1 MSDCVLLIKYTITY
15 LLQNNES
22 GYIKQIK
29 EGINMKLAM
38 GCDPA
43 AYRFYKKLLERMKEE
58 GYDIV
63 DTGCESENEA
73 DGGKYAEIAEIV
85 SNKVV
90 SKECDYGIL
99 ICGTGQG
106 MAMAAN
112 KIPGIRAV
120 LCYDVFPA
128 VLSKNDNNGNVLC
141 TGAWF
146 MEKKGI
152 DFTMAMIHAWLFSGY
167 TGKCQR

>member
-106 MAMAAN
+106 
-112 KIPGIRAV
+112 
-120 LCYDVFPA
+120 
-128 VLSKNDNNGNVLC
+128 LSL
-141 TGAWF
+141 
-146 MEKKGI
+146 
-152 DFTMAMIHAWLFSGY
+152 IHISEP
-167 TGKCQR
+167 TRH

>member
-1 MSDCVLLIKYTITY
+1 
-15 LLQNNES
+15 
-22 GYIKQIK
+22 
-29 EGINMKLAM
+29 MKLAM

-43 AYRFYKKLLERMKEE
+43 AYRFYQKLLERMKDE
-58 GYDIV
+58 GYDII

-85 SNKVV
+85 SNKVI

-120 LCYDVFPA
+120 LC
-128 VLSKNDNNGNVLC
+128 
-141 TGAWF
+141 
-146 MEKKGI
+146 
-152 DFTMAMIHAWLFSGY
+152 
-167 TGKCQR
+167 

>member
-1 MSDCVLLIKYTITY
+1 M
-15 LLQNNES
+15 
-22 GYIKQIK
+22 
-29 EGINMKLAM
+29 MKKM
-38 GCDPA
+38 
-43 AYRFYKKLLERMKEE
+43 EE

-63 DTGCESENEA
+63 DTGCESEHEA

-167 TGKCQR
+167 TGTHEDGMLALSSLDNKKYQEVM

>member
-1 MSDCVLLIKYTITY
+1 
-15 LLQNNES
+15 
-22 GYIKQIK
+22 
-29 EGINMKLAM
+29 MKIAM

-43 AYRFYKKLLERMKEE
+43 AYLFYKKLLKRMEEE
-58 GYDIV
+58 GYEIV
-63 DTGCESENEA
+63 DVGCESEKEE
-73 DGGKYAEIAEIV
+73 DGGKYAEVAEIV
-85 SNKVV
+85 SKRIIEG
-90 SKECDYGIL
+90 ECDYGFL

-120 LCYDVFPA
+120 LCYDVLPA

-141 TGAWF
+141 TGAWI

-152 DFTMAMIHAWLFSGY
+152 DFTMSMIHAWLFSNY
-167 TGKCQR
+167 TGTHEDGMEALSRLDKKK

>member
-1 MSDCVLLIKYTITY
+1 
-15 LLQNNES
+15 
-22 GYIKQIK
+22 
-29 EGINMKLAM
+29 MKLAM

-90 SKECDYGIL
+90 SKECDYWNSDLWNRSG
-99 ICGTGQG
+99 
-106 MAMAAN
+106 
-112 KIPGIRAV
+112 
-120 LCYDVFPA
+120 
-128 VLSKNDNNGNVLC
+128 NGN
-141 TGAWF
+141 GS
-146 MEKKGI
+146 KQ
-152 DFTMAMIHAWLFSGY
+152 DSGNKSS
-167 TGKCQR
+167 TLL

>member
-1 MSDCVLLIKYTITY
+1 MIRQRIGF
-15 LLQNNES
+15 Q
-22 GYIKQIK
+22 
-29 EGINMKLAM
+29 
-38 GCDPA
+38 
-43 AYRFYKKLLERMKEE
+43 KLLERMRDE
-58 GYDIV
+58 GYDII
-63 DTGCESENEA
+63 DIGCESEQEA

-90 SKECDYGIL
+90 NRECDYGIL

-167 TGKCQR
+167 TGTHEDGMQALSRLDHKKYQEVM

>member
-1 MSDCVLLIKYTITY
+1 
-15 LLQNNES
+15 
-22 GYIKQIK
+22 
-29 EGINMKLAM
+29 
-38 GCDPA
+38 
-43 AYRFYKKLLERMKEE
+43 
-58 GYDIV
+58 
-63 DTGCESENEA
+63 
-73 DGGKYAEIAEIV
+73 
-85 SNKVV
+85 
-90 SKECDYGIL
+90 
-99 ICGTGQG
+99 

-152 DFTMAMIHAWLFSGY
+152 DFTMAMIHAWLFPD
-167 TGKCQR
+167 TQEHMKMACWRLVA